1 MTTLFGIS
9 LNLLYLIANGVAL
22 VGWIV
27 LAITPYRFMLARPV
41 ITCIA
46 LLMAVLYVVLFTQV
60 VGKGPG
66 GFTSLPQVNLLF
78 TQPGVMLA
86 GWVHYLAFDILVGL
100 WEREEGRRIGV
111 NRVLLIV
118 CLFFTMMIGPAGW
131 LLFMLVR
138 AIRLR
143 GNESAR
149 SLHSHNSQ
157 LSV

>member
-1 MTTLFGIS
+1 MNDLFGLP

-41 ITCIA
+41 ITFIA
-46 LLMAVLYVVLFTQV
+46 LLMAVLYVTLFTQV
-60 VGKGPG
+60 IGKGPG
-66 GFTSLPQVNLLF
+66 GFKTLPELNLLF
-78 TQPGVMLA
+78 TQPGVMLT
-86 GWVHYLAFDILVGL
+86 GWIHYLAFDMLIGL

-111 NRVLLIV
+111 NRLLLLV
-118 CLFFTMMIGPAGW
+118 CLFMTMMVGPAGW

-143 GNESAR
+143 RNDSAR
-149 SLHSHNSQ
+149 SFHSHHSQ